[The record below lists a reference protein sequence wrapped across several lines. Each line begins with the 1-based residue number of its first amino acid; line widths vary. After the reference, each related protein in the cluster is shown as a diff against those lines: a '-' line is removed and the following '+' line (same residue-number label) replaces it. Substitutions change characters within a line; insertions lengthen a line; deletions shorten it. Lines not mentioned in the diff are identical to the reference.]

1 MKLPTIFET
10 EKTFYKPSPGS
21 KLLYSKPRSAS
32 NKNQA
37 LTSCFG
43 YQKFFSSKEL
53 FEKKSE
59 GILSPSSTRTFALSC
74 SRDKRRRTKAEKM
87 KKRTIK
93 RDSHN
98 FCCVPWFAVPKAQ
111 TNKIIKYLD
120 ILMNGGGWVGTARQ
134 VYGGSA
140 LKGFHSW
147 DLLRQSPRG
156 IKEQSHCQ
164 IIFDKH
170 AFKFKSSGFVSVSES
185 SKRETQRKQLMV
197 SENDGKM
204 DLNEICWSELTSSPS
219 GFSRVFAMLLI
230 LRCCMDS
237 FIYSSSFALQRYS
250 SIFPFHIKYYWIKA
264 SDVTKLWKNYV
275 VKICAWELL
284 VSFIKI
290 LLF

>member
-1 MKLPTIFET
+1 MKLPTIFEN

-53 FEKKSE
+53 FE
-59 GILSPSSTRTFALSC
+59 
-74 SRDKRRRTKAEKM
+74 RRRTKAEKM

-140 LKGFHSW
+140 LKGFHLW

-185 SKRETQRKQLMV
+185 SERETQRKQLMV

-250 SIFPFHIKYYWIKA
+250 SIFPFHIKYYWMKA
-264 SDVTKLWKNYV
+264 SDVTMYE
-275 VKICAWELL
+275 KIM
-284 VSFIKI
+284 
-290 LLF
+290 